1 MGFLIF
7 NLALLV
13 CFNVFLFTS
22 LSKVHLKVKYRDWHT
37 AVLFGAI
44 SNMLASLKRKK
55 EKEKKKRQTTFQHFF
70 KVTRKIP
77 LSDLC

>member
-1 MGFLIF
+1 M
-7 NLALLV
+7 
-13 CFNVFLFTS
+13 
-22 LSKVHLKVKYRDWHT
+22 KVKYRDWHT

-55 EKEKKKRQTTFQHFF
+55 EKEKKNKTKTDHFPTFF